1 MSRELHRV
9 VCAQNAPLL
18 PARLLPAALS
28 QPPQVS
34 NHRAPPNP
42 EHRQNSLGSIRLN
55 GSLAIFSLRLSVS
68 MIPFTHGHY
77 SSRVRRYAAC
87 LISPVS
93 TRRTFDVRFRE
104 LSRTSPPNNPHNK
117 SPRERQRAAASLL
130 AACPLRI
137 RPSISTAR
145 TGTSLA
151 GMPKIMASKLVSLRS
166 LGRSAIPHLCVCLF
180 G

>member
-1 MSRELHRV
+1 V
-9 VCAQNAPLL
+9 VCAQKC
-18 PARLLPAALS
+18 
-28 QPPQVS
+28 
-34 NHRAPPNP
+34 APPSRLTTACSSITTAPSLKSPGSTKSRTQAELSWFYSP
-42 EHRQNSLGSIRLN
+42 ERFSGYILSASVCVDDSIHARPLFIPC
-55 GSLAIFSLRLSVS
+55 S
-68 MIPFTHGHY
+68 PFTPP
-77 SSRVRRYAAC
+77 SC